1 MKMKICRKKQ
11 DSFWTFKYLKKRE
24 NGMDMS
30 ENSEQYLWI
39 YIKENE
45 VDNFNSRDYNNNHW
59 KITLLYKGGNRNG
72 TDF

>member
-1 MKMKICRKKQ
+1 MKMKICRKKT
-11 DSFWTFKYLKKRE
+11 DSFLTFKYLKKWDGHVRKFRTIFV
-24 NGMDMS
+24 D
-30 ENSEQYLWI
+30 
-39 YIKENE
+39 IKENE

>member
-1 MKMKICRKKQ
+1 MGWTCQKIQNNIC
-11 DSFWTFKYLKKRE
+11 
-24 NGMDMS
+24 G
-30 ENSEQYLWI
+30 